1 MGRFVPISFNT
12 VGLEK
17 RAPKV
22 SAAGSVAGAKSYYDG
37 TQCWQYKVVYDRPGC
52 YCFVVPTTALCART
66 VIVGGGGKPM
76 CTNGNCCGFAGAG
89 GAYSEKFHSVTGGT
103 TYFTICVGRQQ
114 QNSSVACNGSAVHT
128 AGGASYCT
136 PGTASGGDFNSSGG
150 LAGYNCNYCA
160 GSVSHYCGACIYTNT
175 TTCCGYCL
183 VFSYTDAQ
191 HGDTNGCCLAAY
203 AGGGSAGSPRACQ
216 GGCGMTVCNSGTI
229 NHGATAGGGGG
240 IGGFINGNTSTY
252 VWEFTCCNCVCPWF
266 DGNVGGNCQYWRI
279 DYPTGAGGGGGSHSS
294 QPPNCRSWEGVCGAM
309 WWVGGCGGRGGANV
323 SPKEGA
329 PNVYELTYRCR
340 YNDSYGQSCPHW
352 NMKFQPKL
360 NDPCRYPWWDVCNIS
375 GAGAPG
381 FMNETTYF
389 FCCQSTLL
397 DGFFGRPSNAGE
409 GGGTGGWVMRCCN
422 MDQMGAMVPKF
433 PNSPAD
439 GINWTLL
446 CCLGSQADPF
456 RCDAAY
462 TLKDKLFSGAM
473 TCAGILGGSGGTGV
487 CFYTS
492 KAGFGGGGGTAKC
505 HITCVCWG
513 GSYDCCNGSGAPL
526 AFPPC
531 YLDNLVSNAG
541 SGYAIVYWKEA

>member
-1 MGRFVPISFNT
+1 MGRFVPISLNT

-150 LAGYNCNYCA
+150 LAGYNCNYCG

-240 IGGFINGNTSTY
+240 MADLLTETHLLMYGNLLAVTVFAQTLTETSAVIVSIG
-252 VWEFTCCNCVCPWF
+252 
-266 DGNVGGNCQYWRI
+266 
-279 DYPTGAGGGGGSHSS
+279 
-294 QPPNCRSWEGVCGAM
+294 
-309 WWVGGCGGRGGANV
+309 V
-323 SPKEGA
+323 SIIPQAQVAVVE
-329 PNVYELTYRCR
+329 VT
-340 YNDSYGQSCPHW
+340 
-352 NMKFQPKL
+352 
-360 NDPCRYPWWDVCNIS
+360 
-375 GAGAPG
+375 
-381 FMNETTYF
+381 
-389 FCCQSTLL
+389 
-397 DGFFGRPSNAGE
+397 
-409 GGGTGGWVMRCCN
+409 
-422 MDQMGAMVPKF
+422 VPKHLTVVVGKVF
-433 PNSPAD
+433 AK
-439 GINWTLL
+439 
-446 CCLGSQADPF
+446 
-456 RCDAAY
+456 R
-462 TLKDKLFSGAM
+462 
-473 TCAGILGGSGGTGV
+473 LGG
-487 CFYTS
+487 
-492 KAGFGGGGGTAKC
+492 
-505 HITCVCWG
+505 
-513 GSYDCCNGSGAPL
+513 
-526 AFPPC
+526 
-531 YLDNLVSNAG
+531 
-541 SGYAIVYWKEA
+541 